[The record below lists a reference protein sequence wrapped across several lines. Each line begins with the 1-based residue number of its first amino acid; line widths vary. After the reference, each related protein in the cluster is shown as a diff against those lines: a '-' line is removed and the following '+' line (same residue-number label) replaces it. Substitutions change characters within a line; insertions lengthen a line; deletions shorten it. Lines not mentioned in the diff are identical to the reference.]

1 MKEIKH
7 DGEIY
12 YVLRLEESI
21 SWNDYTTQASLQIQR
36 NPYQITN
43 GIFHRTRAK
52 MFIICMETH
61 THTHT
66 HNPNSQRNLK
76 KEKPSLKN

>member
-1 MKEIKH
+1 MIRFWWKNSNMTQT

-21 SWNDYTTQASLQIQR
+21 SWSDYTTQASLQTQG

-43 GIFHRTRAK
+43 GIFHRTRTK

-66 HNPNSQRNLK
+66 QTQLA
-76 KEKPSLKN
+76 KEI